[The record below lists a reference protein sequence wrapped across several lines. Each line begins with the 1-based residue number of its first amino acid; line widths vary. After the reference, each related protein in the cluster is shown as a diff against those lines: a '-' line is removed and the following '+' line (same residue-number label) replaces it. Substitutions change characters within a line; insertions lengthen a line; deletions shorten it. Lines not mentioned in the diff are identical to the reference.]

1 VYGVPVV
8 LATGTPYATPAD
20 IQSAEGV
27 QAGFRPD
34 KASRLAS
41 AAAASGA
48 DAVIAELARGYDTL
62 LARQFKD
69 GAELSGG
76 QWQRIAAARGFY
88 RAAPLLIMDE
98 PTAALDARAEYALF
112 SSLRSLARDRTV
124 LIITHRLASVR
135 HADRIYV
142 LARGQVAESGTHIE
156 LMALAGQY
164 AELYTLQA
172 SQYAPA
178 V

>member
-1 VYGVPVV
+1 MGRS
-8 LATGTPYATPAD
+8 LD
-20 IQSAEGV
+20 EEL
-27 QAGFRPD
+27 
-34 KASRLAS
+34 LAS
-41 AAAASGA
+41 AAGASGA
-48 DAVIAELARGYDTL
+48 DTVISGLARGYDTL

-88 RAAPLLIMDE
+88 RVAPLLIMDE

-112 SSLRSLARDRTV
+112 SSIRTLALDRSV

-142 LARGQVAESGTHIE
+142 LGRGRVIEAGTHGE
-156 LMALAGQY
+156 LMELGGQY

-172 SQYAPA
+172 SQYD

>member
-1 VYGVPVV
+1 MGRS
-8 LATGTPYATPAD
+8 LDG
-20 IQSAEGV
+20 EL
-27 QAGFRPD
+27 
-34 KASRLAS
+34 LAS
-41 AAAASGA
+41 AARASGA
-48 DAVIAELARGYDTL
+48 DTVISGLSRGYDTL

-88 RAAPLLIMDE
+88 RVAPLLIMDE

-112 SSLRSLARDRTV
+112 ASIRTLALDRSV

-142 LARGQVAESGTHIE
+142 LGHGRVIEAGTHGE
-156 LMALAGQY
+156 LMELGGQY

-172 SQYAPA
+172 SQYD